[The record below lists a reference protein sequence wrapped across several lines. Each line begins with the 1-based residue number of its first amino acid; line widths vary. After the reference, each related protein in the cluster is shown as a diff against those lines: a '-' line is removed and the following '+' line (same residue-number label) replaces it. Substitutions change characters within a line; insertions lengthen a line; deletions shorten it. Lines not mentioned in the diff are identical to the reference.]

1 MKRLD
6 VRGEVCPMPVLKTK
20 KAMEEISE
28 GEILEIILDY
38 PPSRENV
45 RRFLLSQGHEIIE
58 MVEEGGLT
66 RIKARKRKEAS

>member
-1 MKRLD
+1 MKTLD

-20 KAMEEISE
+20 KAIEEIVE

-45 RRFLLSQGHEIIE
+45 KRFLLSEGHEIIE
-58 MVEEGGLT
+58 MVEEGGVT
-66 RIKARKRKEAS
+66 KIRAKKKKKEV

>member
-1 MKRLD
+1 MKTLD

-20 KAMEEISE
+20 KAIEEMAE

-45 RRFLLSQGHEIIE
+45 KRFLLSEGHEIIE
-58 MVEEGGLT
+58 MVEEGGVT
-66 RIKARKRKEAS
+66 KIRAKKKKKEV

>member
-20 KAMEEISE
+20 KAMEEIAE

-58 MVEEGGLT
+58 MVEEGGVT